1 MLHKSNT
8 HSKVNQ
14 EPYPCPEC
22 GKETLVTV
30 DTSCTLQDGLTI
42 PRLER
47 LECSNC
53 SAKLFSIES
62 VREIMEYRRIY
73 KDTEAEVTV

>member
-1 MLHKSNT
+1 MSLKNNI

-47 LECSNC
+47 LECSSC
-53 SAKLFSIES
+53 GAKFFSIAN

-73 KDTEAEVTV
+73 KATETEVTV